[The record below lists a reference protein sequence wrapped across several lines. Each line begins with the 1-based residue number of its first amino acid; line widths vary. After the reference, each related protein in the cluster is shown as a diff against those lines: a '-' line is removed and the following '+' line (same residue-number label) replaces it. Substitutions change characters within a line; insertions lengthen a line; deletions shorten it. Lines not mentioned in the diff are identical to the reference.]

1 MLRGRPPKTMIKDG
15 KCRFFRPGADGK
27 CKYYA
32 GDKRQVES
40 CYTRCLKRKR
50 QDDEL

>member
-15 KCRFFRPGADGK
+15 KCRFFQKNKDGR

-32 GDKRQVES
+32 GDKRNMES

-50 QDDEL
+50 DENE